1 MTILANP
8 GGNRDSGTVHYRVPF
23 ESVDMVPNRLSKF
36 AAEYGT
42 LSTSDGDTTYPL
54 IVKSGIAVVFS
65 TYCIVPLTTIS
76 DEPSRGHRQLD
87 SM

>member
-8 GGNRDSGTVHYRVPF
+8 GATGDSSVPFITKLPF
-23 ESVDMVPNRLSKF
+23 ESVVMVPNRLSKF
-36 AAEYGT
+36 AAEPGT

-76 DEPSRGHRQLD
+76 DEPSR
-87 SM
+87 S